1 MNPVPGPDQEHNY
14 CAFGRCE
21 ARHSRIVPKPE
32 AHAKEY
38 NLPITEDARDL
49 QEDLVRLRHDLHR
62 QPEIGLH
69 LPRTQERVLQALD
82 GLPFEITL
90 GKETTSVTAVLRG
103 GAGSPAGG
111 GTPAGTGSPAGTDS
125 PAGGKAAERPAVL
138 LRADMDGLPVQ
149 EKTGVDYTSRTDG
162 AMHACGHDLH
172 TSMLAGAATLLAEKR
187 HLLRGDVVLMF
198 QPGEEGCDGAS
209 YMIREGVLDAAGPR
223 VQAAYGMHVF
233 SSLEEHGQFCTKP
246 GVMLSASDGLEV
258 TILGAGG
265 HGSAPHAAKDPVT
278 AAAEMVTALQVMV
291 TRQFNMFDPVV
302 LSVGVLQAGTKRNV
316 IPETAR
322 IEATIRTFSE
332 GSRLKMMEAVPRL
345 LKGIAAAHG
354 LDVHVDYQAEY
365 PLTITDEDETTTA
378 EKVISGLFG
387 ERRLS
392 RWATP
397 LSGSED
403 FSRVL
408 AEVPGTFVGLSAVA
422 PGADPAA
429 SPFNHSPYATFDD
442 GVLADGAA
450 LYAELAISRLA
461 SLSAAS

>member
-1 MNPVPGPDQEHNY
+1 M
-14 CAFGRCE
+14 
-21 ARHSRIVPKPE
+21 
-32 AHAKEY
+32 
-38 NLPITEDARDL
+38 PIANDARDL
-49 QEDLVRLRHDLHR
+49 HEDLIRLRHDLHR
-62 QPEIGLH
+62 EPEIGLH

-82 GLPFEITL
+82 GLPYEITL

-103 GAGSPAGG
+103 GAGDGNEGRGGEGSAGNS
-111 GTPAGTGSPAGTDS
+111 TP
-125 PAGGKAAERPAVL
+125 RPAVL

-172 TSMLAGAATLLAEKR
+172 TSMLAGAATLLAGKR
-187 HLLRGDVVLMF
+187 HLLAGDVVLMF
-198 QPGEEGCDGAS
+198 QPGEEGCDGAG
-209 YMIREGVLDAAGPR
+209 YMLREGVLDAAGPR

-233 SSLEEHGQFCTKP
+233 SSLEPHGTFCTKP

-258 TILGAGG
+258 TVLGAGG

-278 AAAEMVTALQVMV
+278 VAAEMVTALQVMV

-302 LSVGVLQAGTKRNV
+302 LSVGVLHAGTKRNV
-316 IPETAR
+316 IPESAR
-322 IEATIRTFSE
+322 IEATVRTFSE
-332 GSRLKMMEAVPRL
+332 TSRMKMMEAVPRL
-345 LKGIAAAHG
+345 LQGIAAAHG
-354 LDVHVDYQAEY
+354 VEVHVDYQPEY
-365 PLTITDEDETTTA
+365 PLTITNEDETNTA
-378 EKVISGLFG
+378 EKVIMELFG

-422 PGADPAA
+422 PGGDPST

-461 SLSAAS
+461 TLSATA

>member
-1 MNPVPGPDQEHNY
+1 MTITTD
-14 CAFGRCE
+14 
-21 ARHSRIVPKPE
+21 
-32 AHAKEY
+32 AK
-38 NLPITEDARDL
+38 DL

-62 QPEIGLH
+62 QPEIGLQ
-69 LPRTQERVLQALD
+69 LPRTQEKVLQALD
-82 GLPFEITL
+82 GLPYEITL

-103 GAGSPAGG
+103 GNNGG
-111 GTPAGTGSPAGTDS
+111 GNNSGETSARASQGRQ
-125 PAGGKAAERPAVL
+125 RPAVL

-149 EKTGVDYTSRTDG
+149 EKTGVDFTSRTDG

-187 HLLRGDVVLMF
+187 HQLAGDVVLMF

-233 SSLEEHGQFCTKP
+233 SSLEPHGTFCTKP

-258 TILGAGG
+258 TVLGAGG
-265 HGSAPHAAKDPVT
+265 HGSAPHSAKDPVT
-278 AAAEMVTALQVMV
+278 VAAEMVTALQVMV

-302 LSVGVLQAGTKRNV
+302 LSVGVLHAGTKRNV
-316 IPETAR
+316 IPESAR

-332 GSRLKMMEAVPRL
+332 ASRLKMMEAVPRL

-354 LDVHVDYQAEY
+354 VEVAVDYLEEY
-365 PLTITDEDETTTA
+365 PLTITNEDETHTA
-378 EKVISGLFG
+378 EKVIGDLFG
-387 ERRLS
+387 ERRLA

-422 PGADPAA
+422 PGADHGT

-461 SLSAAS
+461 ALSAS

>member
-1 MNPVPGPDQEHNY
+1 MPVTDD
-14 CAFGRCE
+14 
-21 ARHSRIVPKPE
+21 
-32 AHAKEY
+32 AKE
-38 NLPITEDARDL
+38 LQGDL
-49 QEDLVRLRHDLHR
+49 IRLRHDLHR
-62 QPEIGLH
+62 HPEIGLH
-69 LPRTQERVLQALD
+69 LPRTQEKVLEALG
-82 GLPFEITL
+82 GLPFEIIL

-103 GAGSPAGG
+103 GNTAAADTAGAP
-111 GTPAGTGSPAGTDS
+111 
-125 PAGGKAAERPAVL
+125 PAVL

-149 EKTGVDYTSRTDG
+149 EKTGVDYTSRADG

-172 TSMLAGAATLLAEKR
+172 TSMLAGAATLLAER
-187 HLLRGDVVLMF
+187 QHQLQGDVVLMF

-209 YMIREGVLDAAGPR
+209 YMIREGVLDAAGTR

-233 SSLEEHGQFCTKP
+233 SSLEPHGTFCTKP

-258 TILGAGG
+258 TVLGAGG
-265 HGSAPHAAKDPVT
+265 HGSAPHSAKDPVT
-278 AAAEMVTALQVMV
+278 VAAEMVTALQVMV

-302 LSVGVLQAGTKRNV
+302 LSVGVLHAGTKRNI
-316 IPETAR
+316 IPESAR

-332 GSRLKMMEAVPRL
+332 ESRLRMMEAIPRL
-345 LKGIAAAHG
+345 LRGIAAGHG
-354 LDVHVDYQAEY
+354 VEVHVDYQQEY
-365 PLTITDEDETTTA
+365 PLTITNEDETTTA

-422 PGADPAA
+422 PGSDPAT

-450 LYAELAISRLA
+450 LFTELATARLA
-461 SLSAAS
+461 ALAAAP

>member
-1 MNPVPGPDQEHNY
+1 MT
-14 CAFGRCE
+14 
-21 ARHSRIVPKPE
+21 
-32 AHAKEY
+32 
-38 NLPITEDARDL
+38 ITADARDL
-49 QEDLVRLRHDLHR
+49 HDDLVRLRHDLHR
-62 QPEIGLH
+62 QPEIGLE

-82 GLPFEITL
+82 GLPLEITL

-103 GAGSPAGG
+103 GIPSPAGEDG
-111 GTPAGTGSPAGTDS
+111 RQ
-125 PAGGKAAERPAVL
+125 RPAVL
-138 LRADMDGLPVQ
+138 LRADMDALPVQ
-149 EKTGVDYTSRTDG
+149 EKTGVDYTSRTNG

-172 TSMLAGAATLLAEKR
+172 TSMLAGAATLLAGKR
-187 HLLRGDVVLMF
+187 HQLAGDVVLMF
-198 QPGEEGCDGAS
+198 QPGEEGFDGAS
-209 YMIREGVLDAAGPR
+209 YMIREGVLDAAGTR

-233 SSLEEHGQFCTKP
+233 SSLEPHGTFCTKS
-246 GVMLSASDGLEV
+246 GVMLSSSDGLEV
-258 TILGAGG
+258 TVLGAGG

-278 AAAEMVTALQVMV
+278 VAAEMVTALQVMV

-302 LSVGVLQAGTKRNV
+302 LSVGVLHAGTKRNV
-316 IPETAR
+316 IPESAR
-322 IEATIRTFSE
+322 IEATVRTFSE
-332 GSRLKMMEAVPRL
+332 ASRLKMMEAVPRL

-354 LDVHVDYQAEY
+354 VEVHVDYQEEY
-365 PLTITDEDETTTA
+365 PLTITDEDETFTA

-387 ERRLS
+387 ESRLS

-422 PGADPAA
+422 PGGDPAT

-450 LYAELAISRLA
+450 LYAQLAISRLA
-461 SLSAAS
+461 ALSAAS